1 MPKRKV
7 EEDEDAAEAEVAAA
21 LAAAAAAPP
30 DEEIG
35 GLGDGTAMVAFEIPG
50 QKVKQYQAGRQSGEK
65 SLILMYLCIRGLGET
80 PRLMLA
86 ECGAAYT
93 HLASPMGE
101 PQAVSCEWRKRSPN
115 GLMPMM
121 SGLGVPRAKPIS
133 QSATICRYL
142 AARFGMMGATEL
154 DRARADTLYETA
166 KDLKGKTGE
175 IVGTA
180 EDATEGAKGPTALA
194 TCIAAMLEGA
204 RKAVP
209 RTVQLYQV
217 TRPQVDRR
225 GVKSTSLSTAPRLPP
240 PAAPT
245 KYSTSTYP
253 PCFAPRIAEMPD
265 PADDSAA
272 LNYGQMELLN
282 LLMQCDET
290 SPGCVRKL
298 HPSLEGFRAS
308 GVARPRIA
316 AYLASPMRFPT
327 FVSPTYRYTDG
338 PVKRSSF
345 AQ

>member
-1 MPKRKV
+1 
-7 EEDEDAAEAEVAAA
+7 
-21 LAAAAAAPP
+21 
-30 DEEIG
+30 
-35 GLGDGTAMVAFEIPG
+35 MVAFEIPG

-194 TCIAAMLEGA
+194 TCIAAMLE
-204 RKAVP
+204 
-209 RTVQLYQV
+209 
-217 TRPQVDRR
+217 
-225 GVKSTSLSTAPRLPP
+225 
-240 PAAPT
+240 
-245 KYSTSTYP
+245 
-253 PCFAPRIAEMPD
+253 EMPD